1 MMHETLYLNSLAK
14 QGFTSAKEQY
24 MIQKELVDY
33 AEETTGSRIVSP
45 DLQKLATDALYH
57 WRHGYNPPKNGW
69 AKWL

>member
-1 MMHETLYLNSLAK
+1 
-14 QGFTSAKEQY
+14 
-24 MIQKELVDY
+24 MIQKELEDY

-57 WRHGYNPPKNGW
+57 CRHGYNPPKNGW